1 MVKATTNRHTLAIK
15 IRILKC
21 NAWPSNHA
29 WSRFFVVLRRVLSEL
44 LNWKNNPLYSAFL
57 ILYFRVCFLY
67 PVPVPDERY
76 VLNDERRKHEMLR
89 LLGILS
95 LSRMIFGGHH
105 CHCRH
110 WHYHRHHG
118 SFLGRSI
125 LLGTL
130 LGLFASR
137 ANRDRYEEV

>member
-1 MVKATTNRHTLAIK
+1 
-15 IRILKC
+15 
-21 NAWPSNHA
+21 
-29 WSRFFVVLRRVLSEL
+29 
-44 LNWKNNPLYSAFL
+44 
-57 ILYFRVCFLY
+57 
-67 PVPVPDERY
+67 
-76 VLNDERRKHEMLR
+76 MLR

-95 LSRMIFGGHH
+95 LSRMIFGGRH

-130 LGLFASR
+130 LGLFMSR
-137 ANRDRYEEV
+137 ANGDRMGGENDEQV